1 MSWLVTIAL
10 LWFALRMAKVAYRAF
25 AKALPAG
32 VEYKL
37 EGKKNGWLAL
47 AHPAAA
53 QSIFGG
59 FADEEQPTLTPE
71 LAQSLRPALK
81 YFLGLKANLSDA
93 QIRDQLNTQLFT
105 RWYQFDLDALSPTD
119 NVRDAIAFACAR
131 AAYAIR
137 VAAIIGWL
145 DPSVQWQ
152 LLELNGKRAAECF
165 SNWEDFGRACARGRL
180 QWISQS
186 RADSLGTAFSEADAQ
201 TWSAQKNHP
210 WNALPWA

>member
-1 MSWLVTIAL
+1 MSWLATIFL
-10 LWFALRMAKVAYRAF
+10 MWFGLRMVKIAHRAF
-25 AKALPAG
+25 SKPSPAK

-37 EGKKNGWLAL
+37 DGKKNWLLAL

-53 QSIFGG
+53 QSILGG

-93 QIRDQLNTQLFT
+93 QIRDQLNKQLLA
-105 RWYQFDLDALSPTD
+105 RWYQLDLDSLSGSD

-131 AAYAIR
+131 TAYAVR
-137 VAAIIGWL
+137 VVAIIGWL
-145 DPSVQWQ
+145 DPSVQWK

-165 SNWEDFGRACARGRL
+165 TNWEDFGRACARGRL

-186 RADSLGTAFSEADAQ
+186 RADSLGTAFSETDVQ
-201 TWSAQKNHP
+201 VWRAQKNHP
-210 WNALPWA
+210 WSVLPWA

>member
-25 AKALPAG
+25 SKALPAG

-37 EGKKNGWLAL
+37 EGKKNWLLAL

-53 QSIFGG
+53 QSILGG

-81 YFLGLKANLSDA
+81 YFLGLKASLSDA
-93 QIRDQLNTQLFT
+93 QIRDQLGKQLLA
-105 RWYQFDLDALSPTD
+105 RWYQLDLDALSEND

-131 AAYAIR
+131 TAYAVR
-137 VAAIIGWL
+137 LAAIIGWL
-145 DPSVQWQ
+145 DPNVQWQ
-152 LLELNGKRAAECF
+152 LLYLNGKRASECF
-165 SNWEDFGRACARGRL
+165 GTWDDFGRACARGRL

-186 RADSLGTAFSEADAQ
+186 RADSLGTAFTEADVQA
-201 TWSAQKNHP
+201 WVVQKNHP
-210 WNALPWA
+210 WNLVPWA